1 MSNNDIKFIDTSKEV
16 KSTME
21 KLSKSALRAAGR
33 VVSKALKE
41 NTRYRTNN
49 LKNHI
54 GFWAK
59 INRDTGQPELQVGY
73 YSWQRVKKKGKQ
85 PSHANPMWFEFGVT
99 PHVISIHKARNL
111 SNGKIAFGK
120 SVKHPGLRDEHIL
133 RNSVINNIEEIKKA
147 EQKYLSELNK
157 TIEDTSGKVVESEEI
172 EDA

>member
-59 INRDTGQPELQVGY
+59 INRDTGQP
-73 YSWQRVKKKGKQ
+73 
-85 PSHANPMWFEFGVT
+85 
-99 PHVISIHKARNL
+99 
-111 SNGKIAFGK
+111 
-120 SVKHPGLRDEHIL
+120 
-133 RNSVINNIEEIKKA
+133 
-147 EQKYLSELNK
+147 
-157 TIEDTSGKVVESEEI
+157 
-172 EDA
+172 